1 MGKHT
6 AGPWI
11 IRDGDEWTHDV
22 VTHHGGLP
30 DGAPNAWNVASINGL
45 RDEAKSNLALI
56 AAAPDLLEALE
67 LILEARTQ
75 EKHMWK
81 AKPGESPLHDR
92 CRAAIA
98 KAKGEHP

>member
-1 MGKHT
+1 MIKHT
-6 AGPWI
+6 PGPWVV
-11 IRDGDEWTHDV
+11 DGNDISPADNDRLGICSVQPVDDV
-22 VTHHGGLP
+22 RGGWRY
-30 DGAPNAWNVASINGL
+30 GEQTFANGH
-45 RDEAKSNLALI
+45 LI

-75 EKHMWK
+75 EKHMWN

-98 KAKGEHP
+98 KARGEQS